1 MATYSF
7 KSVTIR
13 TDNSESG
20 MAKINNL
27 WADIMQ
33 GKIPLDFI
41 ENGVPVKGLSPIS
54 VYCDYESD
62 EKGKYNLSIMTVTAD
77 FFAKLAELVA
87 QGKYIKID
95 ESGETIAECAN
106 KAWAK
111 VWQLTSSSEIKRA
124 FTVDYE
130 STVPAAYTKDGKT
143 HCYLYIAVK

>member
-1 MATYSF
+1 MAYSF

-20 MAKINNL
+20 MAKINEL
-27 WADIMQ
+27 WADILQ
-33 GKIPLDFI
+33 GKVPLEFI

-54 VYCDYESD
+54 SYSGYESD
-62 EKGKYNLSIMTVTAD
+62 EKGKYDLSVMSVSVD
-77 FFAKLAELVA
+77 FFAKMEELVA

-106 KAWAK
+106 KAWSK
-111 VWQLTSSSEIKRA
+111 VWELTASGEMKRA
-124 FTVDYE
+124 FTIDYE

>member
-20 MAKINNL
+20 MAKINEL
-27 WADIMQ
+27 WSDIMQ
-33 GKIPLDFI
+33 GKVPLDFI

-54 VYCDYESD
+54 AYCDYESD
-62 EKGKYNLSIMTVTAD
+62 EKGKYNLSITTVTTD
-77 FFAKLAELVA
+77 FFAKMEELVA

-95 ESGETIAECAN
+95 ESGETIADCAN
-106 KAWAK
+106 KAWSK
-111 VWQLTSSSEIKRA
+111 VWELTAKGEMKRA
-124 FTVDYE
+124 FTIDYE